1 MARTLEA
8 LQAYFAGEPEPFDLP
23 LDLNH
28 VTPFQRRV
36 YDRLR
41 KIPRG
46 QVTTYGE
53 VARQIGEGPGAARAV
68 GQAVGANPVAIVIP
82 CHRVVA
88 SDGRLAGYG
97 GGLVRKARLLR
108 LEGVEVDGARRSSRV
123 RPEVLRL
130 PL

>member
-8 LQAYFAGEPEPFDLP
+8 LEAYFGGDPAPFDVP

-28 VTPFQRRV
+28 VTPFQRRI
-36 YDRLR
+36 YDCLR
-41 KIPRG
+41 EIPRG
-46 QVTTYGE
+46 QVMTYGE
-53 VARQIGEGPGAARAV
+53 VAREIGKGPGAAQAV
-68 GQAVGANPVAIVIP
+68 GQAVGANPVAVIVP

-108 LEGVEVDGARRSSRV
+108 LEGVDVDGTQRSSRV